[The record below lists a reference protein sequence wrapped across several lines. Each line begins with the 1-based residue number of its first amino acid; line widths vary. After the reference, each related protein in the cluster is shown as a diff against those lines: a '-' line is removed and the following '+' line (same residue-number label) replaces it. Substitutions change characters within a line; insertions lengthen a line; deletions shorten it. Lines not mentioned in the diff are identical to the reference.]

1 LHLVTS
7 DCHASSAALPRL
19 RLQRG
24 HRWPRRVRR
33 HGLGRPALWTNL
45 QDETA
50 QLLDWALDRFPNG
63 PGPLED
69 GNDWQFELA
78 ASREWSADEGL
89 SYNTSSRRFSS
100 QPSEARA
107 VRHTLALT
115 LSGSVAF
122 CEALRA
128 AFPADDD

>member
-1 LHLVTS
+1 MPPQLHYLDFDFSEDTDGHGVF
-7 DCHASSAALPRL
+7 DAMASVGP
-19 RLQRG
+19 
-24 HRWPRRVRR
+24 P
-33 HGLGRPALWTNL
+33 LWTKL

-50 QLLDWALDRFPNG
+50 QVLDWALDRFPNG

-89 SYNTSSRRFSS
+89 SYNTTSRRFAS

>member
-1 LHLVTS
+1 MPPQLHYLDFDFSEDTDGHGVF
-7 DCHASSAALPRL
+7 DAMASVGP
-19 RLQRG
+19 
-24 HRWPRRVRR
+24 P
-33 HGLGRPALWTNL
+33 LWTKL

-50 QLLDWALDRFPNG
+50 QVLDWALDRFPNG

-89 SYNTSSRRFSS
+89 SYSTSSRRFSS

-128 AFPADDD
+128 AFPPNDD

>member
-1 LHLVTS
+1 MPPQLRYLDFDFSEDTDGHGVF
-7 DCHASSAALPRL
+7 DAMASVGPPSWTE
-19 RLQRG
+19 LQ
-24 HRWPRRVRR
+24 
-33 HGLGRPALWTNL
+33 N
-45 QDETA
+45 ETA

-89 SYNTSSRRFSS
+89 NYNTSSRRFSS

-128 AFPADDD
+128 AFPAEDD

>member
-1 LHLVTS
+1 MPPQLHYLDFDFSEDTDGHGVF
-7 DCHASSAALPRL
+7 DAMASVGPPL
-19 RLQRG
+19 
-24 HRWPRRVRR
+24 WP
-33 HGLGRPALWTNL
+33 NL
-45 QDETA
+45 QEETA
-50 QLLDWALDRFPNG
+50 RLLDWALDRFPNG

-115 LSGSVAF
+115 LSGSAAF

-128 AFPADDD
+128 AFPPGDD

>member
-1 LHLVTS
+1 MPP
-7 DCHASSAALPRL
+7 SAALL
-19 RLQRG
+19 DFDFSEDTDG
-24 HRWPRRVRR
+24 HGVFDAMASVGPPLWP
-33 HGLGRPALWTNL
+33 NL
-45 QDETA
+45 QEETA
-50 QLLDWALDRFPNG
+50 RLLDWALDRFPNG

-115 LSGSVAF
+115 LSGSAAF

-128 AFPADDD
+128 AFPPGDD

>member
-7 DCHASSAALPRL
+7 DCHAPQLHYLDFDFSEDTD
-19 RLQRG
+19 G
-24 HRWPRRVRR
+24 HGVFDAMASVGPPC
-33 HGLGRPALWTNL
+33 GRTCRTKRPV
-45 QDETA
+45 
-50 QLLDWALDRFPNG
+50 LDWALDRFPNG

-128 AFPADDD
+128 AFPAGDD